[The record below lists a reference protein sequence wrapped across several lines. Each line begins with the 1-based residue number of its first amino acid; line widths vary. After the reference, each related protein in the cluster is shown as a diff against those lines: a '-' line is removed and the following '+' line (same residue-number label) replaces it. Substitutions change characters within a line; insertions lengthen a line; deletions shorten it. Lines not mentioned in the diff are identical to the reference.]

1 MICGSGIAVAWRGRG
16 EPKRRIEIIESPTE
30 TCDQPDTLLSER
42 GTRLV
47 WSLVR
52 YSTLFTLH
60 SSFLSP
66 PPPRLS
72 APPFHPMAAVGPSQQ
87 PPGSSAAPA
96 PQPPPGPPSSEQITW
111 EGDKMYALSSS
122 SPISLTTLPS
132 FPPLLPPLSR
142 FNIYILDY
150 CKKRG
155 YHKTATQLVTEAD
168 IPPESKPPINA
179 QQGLLFESVSSPIP
193 FSFPSNSRATGG
205 GVSSGFSFKRKTVA
219 PVLKM
224 QSSTPRSVRLYPLL
238 ASFIFTSCH
247 TTVSNTEQVSSTTN
261 WSRSPSRWSSAP
273 RALSYPKWCP
283 RHGPIIAWRTDERNR
298 SRWTTCPLRPS

>member
-66 PPPRLS
+66 PPPDSPLPLSTQWLPS
-72 APPFHPMAAVGPSQQ
+72 APLNNPPVPLPHRPLSPRQVLRLRNKSPGREIKCMRSLLPHLSLSPPF
-87 PPGSSAAPA
+87 
-96 PQPPPGPPSSEQITW
+96 
-111 EGDKMYALSSS
+111 
-122 SPISLTTLPS
+122 LPS
-132 FPPLLPPLSR
+132 PPLLPPHSR

-273 RALSYPKWCP
+273 RALSYPKWCT
-283 RHGPIIAWRTDERNR
+283 RHGPIIAWRSDERNR